1 MLVMHHQHTDKLI
14 LTHGHYCFA
23 LLIQHTHLT
32 ANTRIP
38 ERSNLVLG
46 YGYSAMYLYNSTQ
59 KYQLMASVTRLHNG
73 SFAVD
78 DPLHSTGWLEA
89 LRTSKTWL
97 LDDHETVTT
106 DQTIHGVK
114 YVLSA
119 RCINKNARYDNLG
132 TDVDP
137 VGFDG
142 ELTRDC
148 IGFLIQGM
156 PWALVKNT
164 LAGGYAWQVR

>member
-1 MLVMHHQHTDKLI
+1 
-14 LTHGHYCFA
+14 
-23 LLIQHTHLT
+23 
-32 ANTRIP
+32 
-38 ERSNLVLG
+38 VLG

-106 DQTIHGVK
+106 DQTIYGVK

-137 VGFDG
+137 VGFAG

-164 LAGGYAWQVR
+164 LAGGYAWQVCY